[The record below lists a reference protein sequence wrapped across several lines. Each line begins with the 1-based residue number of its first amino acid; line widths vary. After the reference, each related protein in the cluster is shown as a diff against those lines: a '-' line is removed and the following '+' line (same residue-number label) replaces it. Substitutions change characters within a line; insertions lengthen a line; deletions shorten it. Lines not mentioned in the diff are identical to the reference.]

1 MFEYFLQVSCIDVEG
16 KIASGLLVYG
26 VPIGPDLFVTKM
38 LDSKVKEIEANT
50 EKTIDIQS
58 H

>member
-1 MFEYFLQVSCIDVEG
+1 MSCIDVEG
-16 KIASGLLVYG
+16 QIASGLLVYG
-26 VPIGPDLFVTKM
+26 VPVGSDLFVTKM

-50 EKTIDIQS
+50 EKTIDLQS